1 MPSMVDTNANKFY
14 AKKLYVFDDHKPIE
28 AVIRNYEKADMDAL
42 IRVQQ
47 ESFPPP
53 FPSELWWNEEQL
65 TEHITRFPQG
75 ALCVEVEGR
84 IVGSITGLLV
94 DYDEEHAADHS
105 WSTLTDDGYIR
116 THRPDGDTLYI
127 VDICVMPAYRKFG
140 LGKWMMQSMYE
151 VVVHLG
157 LRRLL
162 GGGRM
167 PGYHKQA
174 ETMTVE
180 DYVKAVMAG
189 VCKDPVITFLL
200 RCGRTP
206 VQVVPDYL
214 QDEESLNYAL
224 LMEWRNP
231 FRNRT

>member
-1 MPSMVDTNANKFY
+1 MAAFY
-14 AKKLYVFDDHKPIE
+14 MKKMFVFDGGKPIE
-28 AVIRNYEKADMDAL
+28 AVIRTYGQEDFAAL

-53 FPSELWWNEEQL
+53 FPSELWWDEEQL
-65 TEHITRFPQG
+65 TEHITRFPEG
-75 ALCVEVEGR
+75 ALCVEVADEV
-84 IVGSITGLLV
+84 VGSLTGLRV
-94 DYDEEHAADHS
+94 NYEEADAIDHS
-105 WSTLTDDGYIR
+105 WSSITDEGYIR

-127 VDICVMPAYRKFG
+127 VDICIRPAYRKLG

-157 LRRLL
+157 LSRLL

-167 PGYHKQA
+167 PGYQRYADKWSA
-174 ETMTVE
+174 
-180 DYVKAVMAG
+180 DAYVHEVMEG
-189 VCKDPVITFLL
+189 NVKDPVLTFLL

-206 VQVVPDYL
+206 VQVVPNYL
-214 QDEESLNYAL
+214 EDAESLNYAL

-231 FRNRT
+231 FRP

>member
-1 MPSMVDTNANKFY
+1 MDAEAAKKEDKVY
-14 AKKLYVFDDHKPIE
+14 YKKLYVFGGDKPVE
-28 AVIRNYEKADMDAL
+28 AVIRNYNRADFEAL

-47 ESFPPP
+47 ASFPPP
-53 FPSELWWNEEQL
+53 FPSELWWKEEQL
-65 TEHITRFPQG
+65 IEHIIRFPEG
-75 ALCVEVEGR
+75 ALCVEVGGQ

-94 DYDEEHAADHS
+94 DYQEEHASDHS
-105 WSTLTDDGYIR
+105 WSTVTDDGYIR

-140 LGKWMMQSMYE
+140 LGKWLMQSMYE

-167 PGYHKQA
+167 PGYHQHA
-174 ETMTVE
+174 RTMSAE
-180 DYVKAVMAG
+180 DYAQAVIAG
-189 VCKDPVITFLL
+189 VYKDPVITFLL

-206 VQVVPDYL
+206 VQVVPGYL
-214 QDEESLNYAL
+214 EDEESLNHAL

-231 FRNRT
+231 FRN

>member
-1 MPSMVDTNANKFY
+1 MMDVNSHQFY
-14 AKKLYVFDDHKPIE
+14 AKKLYVFDGDKPIQ
-28 AVIRNYEKADMDAL
+28 AVIRNYEKADIGAL

-53 FPSELWWNEEQL
+53 FPPDLWWNEEQL

-75 ALCVEVEGR
+75 ALCVEVEGK

-94 DYDEEHAADHS
+94 DYDEEHEGDHS

-116 THRPDGDTLYI
+116 KHRPDGDTLYI

-140 LGKWMMQSMYE
+140 LGIWMMQSMYE

-167 PGYHKQA
+167 PGYHRRA
-174 ETMTVE
+174 EEMTAE
-180 DYVKAVMAG
+180 EYAKAVMAG
-189 VCKDPVITFLL
+189 TCKDPVITFLL

-206 VQVVPDYL
+206 VQVVPNYL

-231 FRNRT
+231 FRIRT

>member
-1 MPSMVDTNANKFY
+1 MDAGAGEKDANLY
-14 AKKLYVFDDHKPIE
+14 YKKLFVFDGSRPVE
-28 AVIRNYEKADMDAL
+28 AVIRHYGRTDFEAL

-75 ALCVEVEGR
+75 ALCVEVGGQ
-84 IVGSITGLLV
+84 IVGSLTGLLV
-94 DYDEEHAADHS
+94 DYHEEHAADHS
-105 WSTLTDDGYIR
+105 WSALTDDGYIR

-127 VDICVMPAYRKFG
+127 VDIGVMPAYRKFG

-167 PGYHKQA
+167 PGYHRYA
-174 ETMTVE
+174 AAMSAE
-180 DYVKAVMAG
+180 DYADAVIAG
-189 VCKDPVITFLL
+189 VYKDPVITFLL

-206 VQVVPDYL
+206 VRVVPDYL
-214 QDEESLNYAL
+214 EDAESLNYAL

-231 FRNRT
+231 FWQ